1 MRRAS
6 NLFLLCTVTTALAA
20 CGASSDTATTDGA
33 ASPASTSMAGA
44 IVEAAKREAAG
55 VRTNPLATPLPGNV
69 EPTFTYGLVADMTS
83 PLNATVSMRQVALQA
98 QGIDARSAYE
108 AIAAQ
113 YEAAGFRTHG
123 MTEEK
128 GSFTGGFS
136 IGGAGNGLVAVDGG
150 GTYVM
155 LIVSPAKAGGEAEQE
170 GISANVRF
178 TIYTPTAPGQST
190 Q

>member
-1 MRRAS
+1 
-6 NLFLLCTVTTALAA
+6 V
-20 CGASSDTATTDGA
+20 
-33 ASPASTSMAGA
+33 AGA

-113 YEAAGFRTHG
+113 YEAAGFRTRG

>member
-6 NLFLLCTVTTALAA
+6 SVLLLAALAGTLTA
-20 CGASSDTATTDGA
+20 CGSSGDASSSGDSA
-33 ASPASTSMAGA
+33 ASASTSMTGA
-44 IVEAAKREAAG
+44 IVEAATREAAG

-69 EPTFTYGLVADMTS
+69 APTFTYGVVADMTS
-83 PLNATVSMRQVALQA
+83 PLNATVTMRQVALQA

-113 YEAAGFRTHG
+113 YEAAGFRTRG

-128 GSFTGGFS
+128 GAFTGGFS
-136 IGGAGNGLVAVDGG
+136 IGGEGNGLVAVDGG

-155 LIVSPAKAGGEAEQE
+155 LIASPTKADGEAAQS
-170 GISANVRF
+170 GVSANVRF
-178 TIYTPTAPGQST
+178 TIYSPKAP
-190 Q
+190 